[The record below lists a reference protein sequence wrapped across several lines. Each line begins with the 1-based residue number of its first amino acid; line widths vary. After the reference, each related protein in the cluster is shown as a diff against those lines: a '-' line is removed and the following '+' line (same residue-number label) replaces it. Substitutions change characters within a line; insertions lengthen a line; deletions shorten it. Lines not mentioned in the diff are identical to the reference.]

1 MKLKTVCL
9 KLITNSFAKKRDN
22 NLEQSGYKSIH
33 AENMTLETVC
43 CCWEAK
49 KKRMILIIQPKIDR
63 VAIFAKEIGDN
74 SIFFFPFSLQ
84 IAS

>member
-9 KLITNSFAKKRDN
+9 ELRTNSFAKKRDN

-49 KKRMILIIQPKIDR
+49 K
-63 VAIFAKEIGDN
+63 
-74 SIFFFPFSLQ
+74 
-84 IAS
+84 